1 MFQVPQ
7 AIALGTWNL
16 FDYIT
21 NLIERIKQYT
31 FVFAVLAVWVEVW
44 YVLCTTKVLQLEL
57 FVFRYKTR
65 KK

>member
-16 FDYIT
+16 FDYIA

-44 YVLCTTKVLQLEL
+44 YVLCTTKVLQFKML
-57 FVFRYKTR
+57 VFRYKTR

>member
-7 AIALGTWNL
+7 DIALRTWNL
-16 FDYIT
+16 FDHIA

-44 YVLCTTKVLQLEL
+44 YVLCTTKVLQFKML
-57 FVFRYKTR
+57 VFRYKTR